1 MGLRQLLSSN
11 PAHLLEGCVG
21 PLLKK
26 VSPLFVEHD
35 GAVRHWLYLL
45 LKQVC
50 ETVDKATMA
59 PFFPLLLASLK
70 CGLTHIN
77 PAFQSDSITIV
88 DLLILHY
95 PNLVRGSIH
104 GLLPL
109 YIPLVA
115 MKAAKKPSF
124 KGKKKF
130 GAVAMYVAKQPVL
143 DQLLKFMSLM
153 DDAETTP
160 TCHAPLIKAS
170 EGKVW
175 PKGDALS
182 PPKDLKSYY
191 THSPFLLSVNP
202 SIYGISP
209 HAMMRGEG
217 KRVVTPV
224 SCDVTGFQNK
234 LTNVLLELW
243 IEIVS
248 DSLFSSVPDSAHIS
262 TCPLLSTMIQ
272 LLCTVTT
279 PTRCHDD
286 KLLVHFP
293 KHFVPYFPLYLNQS
307 SPNQRMSSDVY
318 MLNMFF
324 ARLILSVARCVA
336 LADSKR
342 VANYLLVRL
351 PQAPPTL
358 SSQDLVKCVG
368 VVIEILRCDMIPYVA
383 ELVYNSC
390 HKFFVACHPL
400 SSATLS
406 LLAFLDRSTNQHM
419 LRPLRHDNR
428 QLYLDKFLFPCLSVL
443 PVLLCGVSDSM
454 EHCKLVLRVLKTAM
468 ACQISEVLDVFRAQL
483 SQLFG

>member
-1 MGLRQLLSSN
+1 MGLRELLTSN

-26 VSPLFVEHD
+26 LSPLFIEHD
-35 GAVRHWLYLL
+35 GVVRHWLYLL

-50 ETVDKATMA
+50 ETVDAATMA

-95 PNLVRGSIH
+95 PNLMRDSIQ

-115 MKAAKKPSF
+115 MKAAKKPSL
-124 KGKKKF
+124 KGKKKS

-143 DQLLKFMSLM
+143 DQLLKFMLLM
-153 DDAETTP
+153 DDVTTTP
-160 TCHAPLIKAS
+160 TYHAPLIKAS

-191 THSPFLLSVNP
+191 VHSPFLLSINP

-209 HAMMRGEG
+209 HVVRRGEG
-217 KRVVTPV
+217 KRVVTPSI
-224 SCDVTGFQNK
+224 SCEVTGFQNK

-248 DSLFSSVPDSAHIS
+248 DSLFSSVADSAHIS
-262 TCPLLSTMIQ
+262 ICPLLSTMIQ

-279 PTRCHDD
+279 STRCHDD
-286 KLLVHFP
+286 KLLLHFP
-293 KHFVPYFPLYLNQS
+293 KHFVPYFPLYVTQS
-307 SPNQRMSSDVY
+307 NPNQRIPSDVY

-324 ARLILSVARCVA
+324 ARLILSVARCVS
-336 LADSKR
+336 LPDLKHVCQLPPGSFTPKPR
-342 VANYLLVRL
+342 PLYRPKISLSVWMWLLKY
-351 PQAPPTL
+351 
-358 SSQDLVKCVG
+358 S
-368 VVIEILRCDMIPYVA
+368 VVI
-383 ELVYNSC
+383 
-390 HKFFVACHPL
+390 
-400 SSATLS
+400 
-406 LLAFLDRSTNQHM
+406 
-419 LRPLRHDNR
+419 
-428 QLYLDKFLFPCLSVL
+428 
-443 PVLLCGVSDSM
+443 
-454 EHCKLVLRVLKTAM
+454 
-468 ACQISEVLDVFRAQL
+468 
-483 SQLFG
+483 